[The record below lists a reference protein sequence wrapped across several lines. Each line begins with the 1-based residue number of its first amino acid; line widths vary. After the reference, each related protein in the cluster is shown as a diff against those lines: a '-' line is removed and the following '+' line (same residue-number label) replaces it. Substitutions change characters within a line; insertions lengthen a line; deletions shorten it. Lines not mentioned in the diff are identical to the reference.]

1 MIHWRDQAISQ
12 GKLEQARN
20 HEQTWQALIDLLD
33 EFVAI
38 YGDDPFE
45 QSLFEEVLMTGL
57 ENLTFGKIPTA
68 IDQVNINRF
77 DLVRPRQAKI
87 TFVPGLNET
96 VLPRRIENKTLLTNE
111 ERQHLNQLFAGEKYL
126 RDTIIESSAKEPFLF
141 MRSYCLPRINSICL
155 MHAILIPSKI
165 SNCPHIWL
173 VCLNG

>member
-111 ERQHLNQLFAGEKYL
+111 ERQHLNQLFAGENIYAIRLSKVAPKS
-126 RDTIIESSAKEPFLF
+126 RFFL
-141 MRSYCLPRINSICL
+141 CD
-155 MHAILIPSKI
+155 LIVF
-165 SNCPHIWL
+165 H
-173 VCLNG
+173 G